1 MRGQRDGQG
10 VTFRPSKKRL
20 LFCDTQSLRQ
30 GAFSPEHRPFLG
42 LFIKYAKIP
51 HRSLHGYEIGGGNVI
66 EIR

>member
-1 MRGQRDGQG
+1 MAKALHSVLPKRG
-10 VTFRPSKKRL
+10 FS
-20 LFCDTQSLRQ
+20 FAITQSLRQ